1 MEFGICAGPE
11 LAELARVAGFQYL
24 DGTVGDVLKPNATEA
39 EFEDAYAKVFAPSAL
54 PILNLACLLPGGML
68 VAGPE
73 ADIPKAVTYCTIAFQ
88 RAARVGIK
96 TICFGSGNGRKC
108 PDGWALDTAMKQ
120 ILEFVS
126 ALAPAVKASGVK
138 LAVENLRAAETNTLC
153 KISDISALL
162 DAVDSPE
169 VGILVDGYHWYEN
182 SDSAQDVVK
191 IGPRIFHTHIATS
204 PSRFAPGEEAFD
216 FTPFAAALAKSGYQ
230 GRMSVEAKINDKS
243 EAGLSRMF
251 ETLDKAFNA

>member
-11 LAELARVAGFQYL
+11 LAELARQAGFKYL

-39 EFEDAYAKVFAPSAL
+39 EFEDAYANVFSPSVL

-68 VAGPE
+68 VAGPQ
-73 ADIPKAVTYCTIAFQ
+73 ADIPKAVAYCTTAFQ

-108 PDGWALDTAMKQ
+108 PDGWSMDTAMKQ
-120 ILEFVS
+120 ILEFVT
-126 ALAPAVKASGVK
+126 ALAPVVQASGVK
-138 LAVENLRAAETNTLC
+138 LAVENLRAAETNTLL
-153 KISDISALL
+153 KVAEISALTQ
-162 DAVDSPE
+162 AVDSPE
-169 VGILVDGYHWYEN
+169 VGLLVDGYHWYEN
-182 SDSAQDVVK
+182 SDSAEDVVK
-191 IGPRIFHTHIATS
+191 IGSRIFHTHIATS

-216 FTPFAAALAKSGYQ
+216 FSPFAAALRKSGYQ

-251 ETLDKAFNA
+251 DTLNKAFNA